1 MQSGGHT
8 ASARSSR
15 AHARVR
21 ELPLR
26 LYLYLFLYL
35 YLVLFLACTSVRSR
49 IRVAYPTVRSKGK
62 AVFLLNRFTYRF
74 TELCF
79 PFTGTA
85 PVFRFCLGPVERG
98 LREYKENRRC
108 HRQGLSIG
116 FHTLKHITEQRFVS
130 EKTFGRVR
138 DKIRR
143 FGKASVKSKLIA
155 HKNATF
161 QMLYCLI

>member
-8 ASARSSR
+8 AGGGGRR
-15 AHARVR
+15 AHARVW
-21 ELPLR
+21 ELPLH
-26 LYLYLFLYL
+26 LYLYLFL

-85 PVFRFCLGPVERG
+85 PVFRFFLGPVERG
-98 LREYKENRRC
+98 LREYKENRR
-108 HRQGLSIG
+108 
-116 FHTLKHITEQRFVS
+116 
-130 EKTFGRVR
+130 
-138 DKIRR
+138 
-143 FGKASVKSKLIA
+143 
-155 HKNATF
+155 
-161 QMLYCLI
+161 